1 MAPKEGG
8 ERQLHR
14 RGAVSDSSLSFLLH
28 MTCSNRHGKAGEEK
42 IGARITKT
50 TEAKYLPD
58 IRHILGSGS
67 LLQIV
72 KV

>member
-1 MAPKEGG
+1 MAQKEGG
-8 ERQLHR
+8 ERQPHR
-14 RGAVSDSSLSFLLH
+14 RGAVSDSSRTFLLH
-28 MTCSNRHGKAGEEK
+28 MTCLNRHGKAGAEK
-42 IGARITKT
+42 RGARIPKT

>member
-1 MAPKEGG
+1 MAQKEGG

-14 RGAVSDSSLSFLLH
+14 RGAVSDSSRSFLSH
-28 MTCSNRHGKAGEEK
+28 MTCSNRLGKAGAEK
-42 IGARITKT
+42 RGACIPKT

-58 IRHILGSGS
+58 ILPVLGSGS